1 MGVLSFIGGTLFWL
15 QYRHLD
21 QEEDHLNMLPTGN
34 LEAVGK
40 DIEEPVDTS
49 DKKNEGHEIAL

>member
-21 QEEDHLNMLPTGN
+21 QEEDHLNMLPTGH

-40 DIEEPVDTS
+40 DVEEPVDTS
-49 DKKNEGHEIAL
+49 EKKEQGPEIHL